1 MQDKDEYIG
10 SLLLSLFL
18 MQGEINRLNET
29 LDLAR
34 KGELVYINNPQI
46 EALKAENDRLKEE
59 NYQLQKDCQI
69 CENFID
75 FIPCKP
81 IRDMDYDLQKV
92 INQRDKYIKTLQE
105 IKAIAVDTKDC
116 KQYEIDHDCFNDTRC
131 KALREFIET
140 LQEIID
146 LITEAESEEE

>member
-1 MQDKDEYIG
+1 MEDKDEYIY

-18 MQGEINRLNET
+18 MQGEIDRLNQT

-34 KGELVYINNPQI
+34 KGELVYINNPKI
-46 EALKAENDRLKEE
+46 AELKAENDRLKEE

-92 INQRDKYIKTLQE
+92 INQRDKYYQTLQE
-105 IKAIAVDTKDC
+105 IKEIAKIGMHCEGMGCDFMPK
-116 KQYEIDHDCFNDTRC
+116 I
-131 KALREFIET
+131 L
-140 LQEIID
+140 D
-146 LITEAESEEE
+146 LITKAEEE